1 MDFKAVLFPLTE
13 LFQMGSGIKKK
24 EKMVTAFSQ
33 LIFHLPV
40 SLSTLSMLLGLPDYW
55 LKSTTREFP
64 VGPVLVRTLCFH
76 C

>member
-24 EKMVTAFSQ
+24 EKMVTAFPQ

-40 SLSTLSMLLGLPDYW
+40 SLAFYASVYLPMHLCSSLPFPLFLSIYLAIM
-55 LKSTTREFP
+55 
-64 VGPVLVRTLCFH
+64 
-76 C
+76 